1 MNTLLITD
9 THFGI
14 KQNSHTWFKFQSK
27 FIYEQIIPLIK
38 EKNIKHIIHLGDVF
52 DSRATIST
60 FIIQK
65 TYEMFK
71 ELASLVESI
80 DIIAGNHDYYSP
92 VSDDICAL
100 NVIFESIKNINIHSK
115 AICVDGVNL
124 YVPWYQWLDENV
136 RKNLS
141 EIIEDNNIENIFTHA
156 DIFNPDDKEFIK
168 ELECNI
174 FSGHMHTPKIKKG
187 MFNLGSCYSLSF
199 SDCNHSRGVY
209 IYDGEHLERIVN
221 NSSINFWRIYN
232 DEIFNENK
240 WKPEDYIEIYISQ
253 KNLIRDIY
261 LAEIEKLSKTYKNL
275 TIIPQEDS
283 NNVSTMEFG
292 NYDIL
297 DITRNMIPEELREK
311 YEKVI
316 SQISPA
322 V

>member
-14 KQNSHTWFKFQSK
+14 YQNSHTWFKFQSK

-65 TYEMFK
+65 AYEMFK

-100 NVIFESIKNINIHSK
+100 NVIFESIKNIYIHSK
-115 AICVDGVNL
+115 SICIDEKNI
-124 YVPWYQWLDENV
+124 YIPWYQWLDENV
-136 RKNLS
+136 RKNLP
-141 EIIEDNNIENIFTHA
+141 EIIKDNDIENIFTHA

-168 ELECNI
+168 SLECNV

-209 IYDGEHLERIVN
+209 IYDGEHLERVVN

-261 LAEIEKLSKTYKNL
+261 LTEIERLSKTYKNL
-275 TIIPQEDS
+275 TIIPQDDS

-297 DITRNMIPEELREK
+297 DIVRNMIPEELREK